1 MKRTRLLVAVSTTTL
16 VAALAACGGGGGQ
29 SGSGGTGGSQ
39 GKTLVANDAFD
50 LKTIDPAR
58 SFEFTGVMLDQQ
70 IYESAL
76 KFEGGDVKEPKP
88 GICSFTLSPDNK
100 TLTLTMAG
108 THTFSDGSPVTAD
121 DVEYSL
127 KRVQG
132 IAGNPSFLLDGVTVT
147 KKDDKTIVLTSK
159 EANPQLPYILP
170 NPSLGIVNKKL
181 VTANGGTTDANDKA
195 EDFLNK
201 TGAGS
206 GPYAIESFDVQS
218 KVVLKANEHYAGTK
232 PTYTRVVLDNVDAA
246 TQKVNAQA
254 GQTQLAFSLGPDQ
267 VKDMNGGR
275 TKVVTAQS
283 ARTIFMWFNMTP
295 EFGKSSANPAF
306 VQAMRHAIDYKAV
319 VALGGQGATQ
329 PGGMVPAGFLGALE
343 SDPNNSFDAEK
354 AKTLLASS
362 GYKGEP
368 VSILYSN
375 DVSIGGVKMQNVA
388 ETIQAQVKPLGINL
402 QLNPQP
408 SATSLDSFRSG
419 KSQAGVAYWGADY
432 PDPANYL
439 VFAPGQS
446 LGKRAAWTPQQAP
459 ESDKLAKAAAAA
471 TGDARAAAY
480 QAFQKQGNIDGPF
493 IPLIQPAQIVVTS
506 NTLNNVVV
514 NPVTTLEFATIS

>member
-1 MKRTRLLVAVSTTTL
+1 MKRTRLLAAVTTTTL
-16 VAALAACGGGGGQ
+16 IGALAACGGGGGDSAQ
-29 SGSGGTGGSQ
+29 SGANGV
-39 GKTLVANDAFD
+39 KTLVANDAFD

-58 SFEFTGVMLDQQ
+58 SFEFTGVMVDQQ
-70 IYESAL
+70 IYETAL
-76 KFEGGDVKEPKP
+76 KFDGGDVKTPKP
-88 GICSFTLSPDNK
+88 GICSFTMSPDSK

-108 THTFSDGSPVTAD
+108 THTFSDGSPVSAD
-121 DVEYSL
+121 DVVFSL
-127 KRVQG
+127 QRVQG

-181 VTANGGTTDANDKA
+181 VEQNGGTTDKNDKA

-201 TGAGS
+201 TAAGS
-206 GPYAIESFDVQS
+206 GPYTVESFDVQS

-232 PTYTRVVLDNVDAA
+232 PVYGRVVLDNVDAA

-254 GQTQLAFSLGPDQ
+254 GSTQLAFSLGPDQ
-267 VKDMNGGR
+267 VTDMNGGR

-295 EFGKSSANPAF
+295 QYGKSSANTSF

-329 PGGMVPAGFLGALE
+329 PGGMVPKGFLGALD
-343 SDPNNSFDAEK
+343 SDPSNSFDATK
-354 AKTLLASS
+354 AKELLDKS
-362 GYKGEP
+362 GYNGEAI
-368 VSILYSN
+368 SILYSN

-419 KSQAGVAYWGADY
+419 TAQAGVAYWGADY

-446 LGKRAAWTPQQAP
+446 LGKRAAWTPAMAP

-480 QAFQKQGNIDGPF
+480 QAFQKQGNIDAPF

-506 NTLNNVVV
+506 TTLNNVVI

>member
-1 MKRTRLLVAVSTTTL
+1 MKRNRLPVVVTTTVL
-16 VAALAACGGGGGQ
+16 VVGLAACGGGGDAGGS
-29 SGSGGTGGSQ
+29 SGSGV
-39 GKTLVANDAFD
+39 KTLVANDAFD

-70 IYESAL
+70 IYETVL
-76 KFEGGDVKEPKP
+76 KFEGGDVKTPKP
-88 GICSFTLSPDNK
+88 GICSFTISPDNK
-100 TLTLTMAG
+100 TVTLTMTG

-121 DVEYSL
+121 DVVFSL
-127 KRVQG
+127 QRVQG
-132 IAGNPSFLLDGVTVT
+132 VAGNPSFLLDGVTVT
-147 KKDDKTIVLTSK
+147 KKDDKTIVLTSAQ
-159 EANPQLPYILP
+159 ANPQLPYILP
-170 NPSLGIVNKKL
+170 NPSLGIVNKK
-181 VTANGGTTDANDKA
+181 VVEANGGTTTKDDKA

-232 PTYTRVVLDNVDAA
+232 PAYGRVVLDNVDAA

-254 GQTQLAFSLGPDQ
+254 GQAQIAFSLGPDQ
-267 VKDMNGGR
+267 VTDMNAGR

-283 ARTIFMWFNMTP
+283 ARTIFLWFNMTP
-295 EFGKSSANPAF
+295 EFGKSSANVSF
-306 VQAMRHAIDYKAV
+306 VQAMRHAIDYKSV

-329 PGGMVPAGFLGALE
+329 PGGMVPAGFVGALE
-343 SDPNNSFDAEK
+343 SDPANSFDATK
-354 AKTLLASS
+354 AKELLDAS
-362 GYKGEP
+362 GYKGEAI
-368 VSILYSN
+368 SILYSN

-408 SATSLDSFRSG
+408 SSTSLDSFRSG

-446 LGKRAAWTPQQAP
+446 LAKRAAWPATMAP
-459 ESDKLAKAAAAA
+459 ETDKLAKAAAAA
-471 TGDARAAAY
+471 SGDARGPAY
-480 QAFQKQGNIDGPF
+480 QAFQKESNIQGPF
-493 IPLIQPAQIVVTS
+493 IPLIQPAQIVVTA
-506 NTLNNVVV
+506 NTLNNVVI